1 MSYNEYK
8 YEQVS
13 AGYKGIA
20 NKFMSVDD
28 FIATYTLGLK
38 DYLVR
43 RTLQDGHIEDL
54 ATENAAFA
62 ESFLITIGVL
72 NSD

>member
-13 AGYKGIA
+13 AGYKSIA

-28 FIATYTLGLK
+28 FIVTYTLGLK

-43 RTLQDGHIEDL
+43 RTLQYGHIEDL